1 MIAKHKASGNVVA
14 VKVIDKN
21 IVNSQVY
28 SELLHD
34 ELAVLERIDHPHI
47 TKVFELIED
56 KKYFFVVMEYIAGG
70 NLLDK
75 VLSVSKFTES

>member
-34 ELAVLERIDHPHI
+34 ELAVLERIDNCHI
-47 TKVFELIED
+47 TKVFELI
-56 KKYFFVVMEYIAGG
+56 
-70 NLLDK
+70 
-75 VLSVSKFTES
+75 

>member
-21 IVNSQVY
+21 KVNSQVY

-34 ELAVLERIDHPHI
+34 ELAVLERIECHI
-47 TKVFELIED
+47 TKVFELLWD
-56 KKYFFVVMEYIAGG
+56 KKYFFVVMEYTAGG